1 VAKASRA
8 YLGKLS
14 FYAMLHRHHSQFFIR
29 TSIQEH

>member
-14 FYAMLHRHHSQFFIR
+14 FYAMLHHIIVSFFIR
-29 TSIQEH
+29 TSI